1 VICKNIPVWEG
12 NQEIHMETYI
22 LHNSREF
29 DYNRKRPAVL
39 VLPGGAYM
47 STSDREAEPVA
58 LAFASKGYHA
68 FVLRYSCKEKALL
81 PQPILDAFKAIL
93 IIRDNAEEW
102 CVDSNKIAV
111 CGFSAGGHLASCLAT
126 MWNNDEF
133 ARALNSTP
141 EHIRPDAVILSYPA
155 IPMPNPITEVDT
167 GMPESSLNAVLD
179 KIEDENFRKAI
190 FIRDGRVWMDLGGQM
205 HRYLTGKDNWKEE
218 DLKPYSTDLLVSDD
232 TVPSFVWITA
242 DDALVPPLGVIR
254 YVQAM
259 LEHKRN
265 VEFHLF
271 ASGPHGLSL
280 ATDITAG
287 SPDMINREVAVWF
300 DLAIAWLAKTLG

>member
-1 VICKNIPVWEG
+1 MICKNIPVWEG

-126 MWNNDEF
+126 MW
-133 ARALNSTP
+133 
-141 EHIRPDAVILSYPA
+141 
-155 IPMPNPITEVDT
+155 
-167 GMPESSLNAVLD
+167 
-179 KIEDENFRKAI
+179 K
-190 FIRDGRVWMDLGGQM
+190 
-205 HRYLTGKDNWKEE
+205 
-218 DLKPYSTDLLVSDD
+218 
-232 TVPSFVWITA
+232 
-242 DDALVPPLGVIR
+242 
-254 YVQAM
+254 
-259 LEHKRN
+259 
-265 VEFHLF
+265 
-271 ASGPHGLSL
+271 
-280 ATDITAG
+280 
-287 SPDMINREVAVWF
+287 
-300 DLAIAWLAKTLG
+300 